1 MLDDLTWLQV
11 LQARHDT
18 LVTSHFGFNKT
29 MELMF
34 RNYWWPQF
42 WKYVKRFVGSCDV
55 CARTKNPFHHPHGFF
70 WLLLIHASPWFSI
83 SMDFII
89 DLPPFSS
96 YDSMDNIRKMKTWSL
111 VLLPLGKK
119 TITCK
124 WIYKKKSRVNGTI
137 ERFKARLVARGS
149 KQKVGV
155 DFGETFAPVAIME
168 HY

>member
-1 MLDDLTWLQV
+1 
-11 LQARHDT
+11 
-18 LVTSHFGFNKT
+18 
-29 MELMF
+29 
-34 RNYWWPQF
+34 
-42 WKYVKRFVGSCDV
+42 
-55 CARTKNPFHHPHGFF
+55 
-70 WLLLIHASPWFSI
+70 
-83 SMDFII
+83 
-89 DLPPFSS
+89 
-96 YDSMDNIRKMKTWSL
+96 L

-124 WIYKKKSRVNGTI
+124 WIYKKKSRGNGTI